1 MLVAI
6 RERATGWLAWVIV
19 GLITIPFALW
29 GINSYFEGG
38 SEIPAARVNGDEIS
52 VYAYQQDLN
61 QRRQQLNEQF
71 NSSISP
77 ELLEDLGIKQQV
89 IDNLIDNRLLLE
101 YTFGNNFRFDDGRL
115 EEVIRNY
122 PSFQTEGRFDTE
134 LYQQILSANRYTPG
148 SLRNTSAPTA
158 SSTN

>member
-29 GINSYFEGG
+29 GINSYFEGD

-61 QRRQQLNEQF
+61 QRRQQLTEQL
-71 NSSISP
+71 NRSISP
-77 ELLEDLGIKQQV
+77 KLLEDLGVKQQV
-89 IDNLIDNRLLLE
+89 IDNLVDNRLLLE
-101 YTFGNNFRFDDGRL
+101 YTSGNNFRFDDGSL
-115 EEVIRNY
+115 KEIIRNY
-122 PSFQTEGRFDTE
+122 PSFQTEGRFDAE
-134 LYQQILSANRYTPG
+134 IYQQILSANRYTPG
-148 SLRNTSAPTA
+148 SLRNISAPTA
-158 SSTN
+158 SSNN